1 MEVQSLREQ
10 LKSMQKNSIGEE
22 KFTNGGE
29 NIGDKNCIDHEE
41 FTSEK
46 HIAAGSLTN
55 GEESIDDEQ
64 FTDGEQNIRREKP
77 VSIILNTLKQ
87 FGFYNLGGLTIVCS
101 DVIPKHVIQEF
112 VIRIALRRWETLKNE
127 VGYVEQSRRLTLHR
141 STGESNVDNEQNENT
156 KSRIMK
162 RHDATF
168 HISKRVEQLINDVET
183 FYSEALEEDDRART
197 MKRLRVPP
205 LEEQQS
211 LAVTFRVEVFVVP
224 VAINV
229 YGWSS
234 FGVNHVLIF
243 EIDPQNHLTYEQF

>member
-64 FTDGEQNIRREKP
+64 FTDGEQNIP
-77 VSIILNTLKQ
+77 
-87 FGFYNLGGLTIVCS
+87 
-101 DVIPKHVIQEF
+101 
-112 VIRIALRRWETLKNE
+112 LRRWETLKNE

-162 RHDATF
+162 RHDG
-168 HISKRVEQLINDVET
+168 H
-183 FYSEALEEDDRART
+183 
-197 MKRLRVPP
+197 
-205 LEEQQS
+205 
-211 LAVTFRVEVFVVP
+211 
-224 VAINV
+224 
-229 YGWSS
+229 
-234 FGVNHVLIF
+234 
-243 EIDPQNHLTYEQF
+243 